1 MRSLPIRLF
10 QPFALLLMGAC
21 GSSEGEQR
29 RAEGFVPTAS
39 PSDEQPWASA
49 FLNSTMGEAGKPGPG
64 SASALSWLNWGVP
77 LTEPLYGSIAVL
89 DYGGGQGHVGLV
101 VGTYDGMIV
110 LLGGDQDNSVNK
122 TAFAPEEIKAY
133 RWPADTP
140 LDPRGLPEVLPTELE
155 NAGASRPAA
164 PASRARKQPAGTVA
178 PGSARYGTPDDRQ
191 VLQVESRAADRIR
204 FTLRADSCGRRI
216 SGTAYHIYPG
226 DAQIDADAGVGYPAR
241 EYFYWADKNGKAG
254 VAIRLSIR
262 EPNRAKVREWGPRS
276 ECPFTDGLMRGDA
289 PIRAR

>member
-1 MRSLPIRLF
+1 MRSLPIHL
-10 QPFALLLMGAC
+10 FALLLIGAC
-21 GSSEGEQR
+21 GSSEGEQG
-29 RAEGFVPTAS
+29 RAGGFVPTPT

-64 SASALSWLNWGVP
+64 SESALSWLNWGVP
-77 LTEPLYGSIAVL
+77 LTEPMYGSVAVL
-89 DYGGGQGHVGLV
+89 DYGDGQGHVGLV

-140 LDPRGLPEVLPTELE
+140 PDPRALPEVLPTELE
-155 NAGASRPAA
+155 KAGTSA
-164 PASRARKQPAGTVA
+164 PASRATRQPAGTRA
-178 PGSARYGTPDDRQ
+178 PGKARYGTLDDRQ

-226 DAQIDADAGVGYPAR
+226 DAQIDTDAGVGYPAR
-241 EYFYWADKNGKAG
+241 EYFFWADRAGKAG

-276 ECPFTDGLMRGDA
+276 ECPFTDQLMRGDA